1 MMMTGKTTMKF
12 WICLMMI
19 GVPESGVDKEI
30 VDSNPA
36 PSSQFSFQVNALPSP
51 NIHKPPTLAQEILE
65 NIRTSELIKTMPLD
79 PDDVDCE
86 FVEGIDIAETEFDSI
101 EKAVKTILQILK
113 FSPTL
118 VKVRTK
124 HFLIFCC

>member
-1 MMMTGKTTMKF
+1 
-12 WICLMMI
+12 
-19 GVPESGVDKEI
+19 
-30 VDSNPA
+30 
-36 PSSQFSFQVNALPSP
+36 
-51 NIHKPPTLAQEILE
+51 
-65 NIRTSELIKTMPLD
+65 MPLD

-124 HFLIFCC
+124 PFLIFCC